1 MVIRITSV
9 ILSLSG
15 VLALILGLLLWA
27 HTAPQFVSL
36 HMLLGL
42 VVVAA
47 LWVIGI
53 AQAFTS
59 NGSWLMATVALIL
72 GAVVLYLGMI
82 QASVMVGALHW
93 IIQIIHLLLGLAA
106 IGVGHM
112 AAARYRKSAAGQ

>member
-15 VLALILGLLLWA
+15 VLALILGLLLWSHRA
-27 HTAPQFVSL
+27 ANLVSL

-42 VVVAA
+42 LVVAA

-53 AQAFTS
+53 GQAFAS
-59 NGSWLMATVALIL
+59 SGSWVIAACALIL
-72 GAVVLYLGMI
+72 GALVLVLGMI
-82 QASVMVGALHW
+82 QATLMVGDLHW
-93 IIQIIHLLLGLAA
+93 IIQITHLLLGLAA

-112 AAARYRKSAAGQ
+112 AAARCRKSAAA

>member
-1 MVIRITSV
+1 M
-9 ILSLSG
+9 
-15 VLALILGLLLWA
+15 LALILGLLLWA

-72 GAVVLYLGMI
+72 GAVILYLGMI